1 MRVVG
6 PEVLRYENNHEADEK
21 ALDAG
26 TVPKK
31 YGALLEKAKDAVQ
44 TLLKQGGALIKVDAL
59 KEKVPK
65 LKEGYKILAKHM
77 GNLENVLTLED
88 LPDGKAMTK
97 QNMDSFIETI
107 ATDVDTWNGEMQS
120 YQGFL
125 KAKK

>member
-1 MRVVG
+1 
-6 PEVLRYENNHEADEK
+6 
-21 ALDAG
+21 LDAG

-44 TLLKQGGALIKVDAL
+44 KLLKQGGALIKEDAL

-125 KAKK
+125 KAKKWWFW